1 MIEVSPGL
9 RPGSPDNGPI
19 VGTTPVAGLVMAT
32 GHYRH
37 GVLLAP
43 ATAEEVLRLL
53 VAGDA
58 GIDPVPGPFDAFRPD
73 RFVPAGRP

>member
-1 MIEVSPGL
+1 
-9 RPGSPDNGPI
+9 
-19 VGTTPVAGLVMAT
+19 MAT

-43 ATAEEVLRLL
+43 ATADEVLRLL

-58 GIDPVPGPFDAFRPD
+58 GIDPAPGPFDAFRPD
-73 RFVPAGRP
+73 RFVTAGRP